1 MSTVK
6 TNHTL
11 MYSEAAYSGSAVCQQ
26 ITENRDKFALIGEH
40 LRQNPPRF
48 AVTIGRGSSDHA
60 AVYGRYLI
68 ETQMG
73 IITSPSALSVSSV
86 YNTAMKMDDALC
98 IAISQSGQSP
108 DLVATMK
115 SLRAG
120 GAYALAFVN
129 APGSPLA
136 DTVDHALPLCA
147 GPEKSVAAT
156 KSFIT
161 SMAAMLQLVAHWK
174 QDAELLAQVELLP
187 DLLEAAWALDWSE
200 ALPTLTQASSL
211 FVLGRG
217 LSYGLSREA
226 ALKFKETGCLH
237 AESYSAAEVLHGPA
251 ALIKDGYPILAFV
264 QNDDTRT
271 GFEKILKTI
280 QGNGGTVFAAGLTNS
295 DFSDLPT
302 LKAHPVLQPILMAQS
317 FYKLVNAVSIARGYN
332 PDTPPNLSK
341 VTETI

>member
-1 MSTVK
+1 
-6 TNHTL
+6 
-11 MYSEAAYSGSAVCQQ
+11 MYNEAAYSGEAARQQ
-26 ITENRDKFALIGEH
+26 ITQNRDAFAKIGEQ
-40 LRQNPPRF
+40 LRQSPPRF

-73 IITSPSALSVSSV
+73 IITSPSALSVNSV
-86 YNTAMKMDDALC
+86 YNTPMKMEDALC
-98 IAISQSGQSP
+98 LAISQSGQSP
-108 DLVATMK
+108 DLVATVK
-115 SLRAG
+115 SLRAS
-120 GAYALAFVN
+120 GAFALAFVN
-129 APGSPLA
+129 APDSPLA
-136 DTVDHALPLCA
+136 GNADHTVRLCA

-174 QDAELLAQVELLP
+174 QDAELLAQIERLP
-187 DLLEAAWALDWSE
+187 DLLEAAWELDWSA
-200 ALPTLTQASSL
+200 ALPTLEQASSL

-217 LSYGLSREA
+217 LGYGLSREA
-226 ALKFKETGCLH
+226 ALKFKETCCLH

-251 ALIKDGYPILAFV
+251 ALIKDDYPILAFV
-264 QNDDTRT
+264 QNDETRP

-280 QGNGGTVFAAGLTNS
+280 KGNGGAVFVAGLSNS
-295 DFSDLPT
+295 EFTDLPS
-302 LKAHPVLQPILMAQS
+302 LDAHPVLQPILMAQS
-317 FYKLVNAVSIARGYN
+317 FYKLVNATSVARGYN